1 MYTCW
6 DCVEVFCHIYLF
18 SCTNTQLRRDI
29 FNLFLKVTLNAA
41 TTCLPYFHY
50 RHTWF
55 PCPLFITATLGYLVT
70 LFTSHTWL
78 PCPSFHYC
86 YTWLLYHPFHHCH
99 TWLPCPFSS
108 QPYLVTLSPFS
119 SLPHLAA
126 MSLFIIAIL
135 GYFVTLFIIAILDC
149 LVPLFITAILG
160 YPLTSQPQPA
170 SLSLAKRHTHKNYS
184 YLVSFKGISVTKC
197 DRGERT
203 VVHSYSMKYI

>member
-70 LFTSHTWL
+70 LFISHTWL

-119 SLPHLAA
+119 SLPYLTAL
-126 MSLFIIAIL
+126 SLFSSL
-135 GYFVTLFIIAILDC
+135 PYLVTLL
-149 LVPLFITAILG
+149 PHSH
-160 YPLTSQPQPA
+160 SQLPFLWQ
-170 SLSLAKRHTHKNYS
+170 KDTHKNYLS
-184 YLVSFKGISVTKC
+184 CQFPRHWCNKMWQRWKNGSSFSQHEVYLKVRALIKKI
-197 DRGERT
+197 
-203 VVHSYSMKYI
+203 